1 MRAVM
6 DGDWKHF
13 TYAEVGRRVN
23 MMAAALI
30 RAGIKRGDKVA
41 IFSQNRPEWAWADYA
56 ALTIGAIVVPLYA
69 TSTPSQVRQIMAD
82 AGVQFAFVGGP
93 SEAERVDEVWDEIPT
108 LTDAAA
114 FEPTDSPRYP
124 TYGDLEIEPTDEE
137 QAEIEARLAE
147 ARADDVATIIYTSGT
162 TAEPKGV
169 VLPHSNFF
177 HQMDAVQDRYQ
188 LDETD
193 RSLCF
198 LPLSHVFERAWSYYV
213 MALGAE
219 NVYVLDPKAVASIL
233 PLVKPTMFVSVPRLY
248 EKVVA
253 TAKEQAESGLKKKLF
268 DWSIAVGNKAQHA
281 IYAKR
286 PLPVTL
292 RIKHRVA
299 KLLVLNKLLRA
310 IGGPKRVMAAGGAP
324 LRKEVEEFWFSFG
337 ALVSQGY
344 GLTETSPMLTCNAPE
359 AFKFG
364 TVGRPVLGCE
374 IRIAEDGEILARGP
388 NIMRE
393 YYNNPEETAKTLVD
407 GWLHTGDIG
416 HIDEDGYVVVTDRIK
431 DIIITSYGKN
441 VAPQPIEG
449 RLMAD
454 PFIEQ
459 AIVIGDRRS
468 YLTALIQ
475 PAYEQVEAWARKAG
489 IAFENREALLQTP
502 RILTMFNERVKTAL
516 SELMQ
521 HEQVHRFKLLANEL
535 TMESGLL
542 TPTLKVRRQKAEAEL
557 AAEIDEM
564 YEEPSPEQNDSDEG
578 DAKE

>member
-1 MRAVM
+1 LSTEHLALQLRRTVAAFPERPAMRAVM

-253 TAKEQAESGLKKKLF
+253 TAKEQAESGLKKSCSTGL
-268 DWSIAVGNKAQHA
+268 SQSAT
-281 IYAKR
+281 R
-286 PLPVTL
+286 PTRNLCQAPPAGDSAHQAPSRQAPCPEQTAARNRRSEASYGCWWCPATQGSRGV
-292 RIKHRVA
+292 
-299 KLLVLNKLLRA
+299 LVLLR
-310 IGGPKRVMAAGGAP
+310 
-324 LRKEVEEFWFSFG
+324 
-337 ALVSQGY
+337 
-344 GLTETSPMLTCNAPE
+344 
-359 AFKFG
+359 
-364 TVGRPVLGCE
+364 RP
-374 IRIAEDGEILARGP
+374 
-388 NIMRE
+388 RE
-393 YYNNPEETAKTLVD
+393 P
-407 GWLHTGDIG
+407 G
-416 HIDEDGYVVVTDRIK
+416 
-431 DIIITSYGKN
+431 
-441 VAPQPIEG
+441 
-449 RLMAD
+449 
-454 PFIEQ
+454 
-459 AIVIGDRRS
+459 
-468 YLTALIQ
+468 
-475 PAYEQVEAWARKAG
+475 
-489 IAFENREALLQTP
+489 
-502 RILTMFNERVKTAL
+502 
-516 SELMQ
+516 
-521 HEQVHRFKLLANEL
+521 
-535 TMESGLL
+535 
-542 TPTLKVRRQKAEAEL
+542 VR
-557 AAEIDEM
+557 
-564 YEEPSPEQNDSDEG
+564 PH
-578 DAKE
+578 